1 MAVTLHLMTQ
11 RGQPYGSVRRCCE
24 RCGLMMVARP
34 AEFWRENVWVDD
46 PKDYKHWPAVSS
58 HGLGEVVTCDD
69 ARRAAREAQP
79 GDSGRGDGGGRPNDQ
94 VKGPSRLA
102 GEGSL

>member
-11 RGQPYGSVRRCCE
+11 RGQPYGSERRCCE

-34 AEFWRENVWVDD
+34 PWFWKEHAWTDE
-46 PKDYKHWPAVSS
+46 PEHYKRWPAVIS

-79 GDSGRGDGGGRPNDQ
+79 GDSGR
-94 VKGPSRLA
+94 
-102 GEGSL
+102 EG